1 MTIDI
6 KPELEALI
14 RQDVERGACPSI
26 DEFVERAIRM
36 LHDEEQLLLANKDA
50 IHEKIGHGL
59 AQLDRGQG
67 ISAEASR
74 PRLQSQ
80 KAAWLDQQ
88 RSS

>member
-14 RQDVERGACPSI
+14 RKDVERGACPSI
-26 DEFVERAIRM
+26 EEFVERAIRM
-36 LHDEEQLLLANKDA
+36 LHDEEQLLQANKDA

-59 AQLDRGQG
+59 AQLDRGEG
-67 ISAEASR
+67 VPAEVSR
-74 PRLQSQ
+74 ARLQKQ

-88 RSS
+88 RRS